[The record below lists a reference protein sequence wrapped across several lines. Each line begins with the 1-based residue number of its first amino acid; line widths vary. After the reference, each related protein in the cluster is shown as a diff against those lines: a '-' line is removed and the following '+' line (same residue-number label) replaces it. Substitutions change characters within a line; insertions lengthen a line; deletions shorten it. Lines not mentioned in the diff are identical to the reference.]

1 MNDLIYI
8 YFILFISVMT
18 PKSLNKDIK
27 NKNLNQLSYKDKITE
42 VFTNIQVNRPI
53 NDSLI
58 FKLKT
63 LDSLRKVL
71 IKNNKKLEILSQVK
85 EDTLYYN
92 THLYIIKGTKFKK
105 EFVKIIKK

>member
-1 MNDLIYI
+1 MNNLIYI
-8 YFILFISVMT
+8 FLILFISVMT
-18 PKSLNKDIK
+18 PKSLLNKDIK
-27 NKNLNQLSYKDKITE
+27 NKLSYKDKITE
-42 VFTNIQVNRPI
+42 NFTNIQVNSPI
-53 NDSLI
+53 NDSLV

-63 LDSLRKVL
+63 LDSLRKIL
-71 IKNNKKLEILSQVK
+71 IKNNKRLETLSQVK